1 MPASGA
7 LRWLPWPHG
16 CAARWARHDARGRHA
31 APFLRGSLC
40 AVALDSDPRR
50 KRRGDSREVGPM
62 SVIVA
67 ASLTQR
73 FGSEVGLDG
82 VDLDVDAGEHLA
94 VLGDNGAGKT
104 TLLRILAT
112 AARPTSGRIE
122 IFGLNATIERRR
134 LRGVIGFV
142 AHAPGLYPA
151 LSAAEVLELVGL
163 AELAHRPADKLSR
176 GAQQRLAIGRAVLHD
191 PKLLVLDEPDA
202 SLDSGGADLLARVMR
217 GRTAVSATHDHAL
230 ANRLCQRSLM
240 LRRGRVVGVPT
251 RLRVVH

>member
-1 MPASGA
+1 
-7 LRWLPWPHG
+7 
-16 CAARWARHDARGRHA
+16 
-31 APFLRGSLC
+31 
-40 AVALDSDPRR
+40 
-50 KRRGDSREVGPM
+50 M

-67 ASLTQR
+67 GSLTQR

-82 VDLDVDAGEHLA
+82 VDIDVDAGEHLA

-112 AARPTSGRIE
+112 AARPTSGSLE
-122 IFGLNATIERRR
+122 LFGLNATIERRR
-134 LRGVIGFV
+134 LRAVIGFV

-151 LSAAEVLELVGL
+151 LSAAENLEFYCTLHGVDRRRVAEVLELVGL
-163 AELAHRPADKLSR
+163 AELARRPADQLSR

-202 SLDSGGADLLARVMR
+202 SLDSGGADLLARVMK
-217 GRTAVSATHDHAL
+217 GRTAVIATHDHAL
-230 ANRLCQRSLM
+230 ANRLCQRTLV
-240 LRRGRVVGVPT
+240 LRRGRVIGVPT